1 MIMGE
6 LSKELR
12 HMGYERTEQE
22 SPFDEDGE
30 LWSIGYEIVC
40 DETGF
45 VIRAGEDAFID
56 EEKEED
62 DKERVYRYRNSEK
75 VKLIGGYTGS
85 YDWGKDEDTGHF
97 TYEKER

>member
-1 MIMGE
+1 MGE

-12 HMGYERTEQE
+12 NMGYERTEQE

-56 EEKEED
+56 EDKNDNEEK
-62 DKERVYRYRNSEK
+62 VYRYRHSDK

-85 YDWGKDEDTGHF
+85 YSWGTDDDTGTF